1 MCPAE
6 GSIVGLRTDINGPEP
21 EERNQR
27 WSGGRSGPRCGD
39 ALRGAVRRTRR
50 GGRAIGQGA
59 HSAVHHAEVIAHK
72 TGEPYGTLVLSI
84 SVTIIEV
91 SLIIAMML
99 SGHEGSEFI
108 ARDAVFATVMIVI
121 NGVIGLCIF
130 MGGLKHHEMSF
141 RNEGTNSALAV
152 LTALATFILVMP
164 TVTISTPGPNFTQS
178 QLAFAGI
185 ASFALYAAFI
195 FFQTITHRDYYLPK
209 ANNKKSNSEIHADKP
224 SNLKTTISAFLL
236 LLSLIVVVG
245 LAELLSPAIEAG
257 VKAAGAPKTIVG
269 IAIAL
274 LVLLPEGFAA
284 VRAAKANRLQSS
296 LNLALG
302 SALASIGLTIPT
314 VAAIAIYFNLP
325 LSLGISDL
333 NMVLMYLSFF
343 IGALTL
349 AIGRTTL
356 LQGVVHLI
364 IFFEYLFLSLVP

>member
-1 MCPAE
+1 M
-6 GSIVGLRTDINGPEP
+6 T
-21 EERNQR
+21 
-27 WSGGRSGPRCGD
+27 
-39 ALRGAVRRTRR
+39 ALLSQTWFIALMGITLIGAVL
-50 GGRAIGQGA
+50 
-59 HSAVHHAEVIAHK
+59 SAVHHAEVIAHK

-91 SLIIAMML
+91 SLIISMML
-99 SGHEGSEFI
+99 TGHEGSEFI

-121 NGVIGLCIF
+121 NGIIGLCIF
-130 MGGLKHHEMSF
+130 VGGLTHHEMSF

-164 TVTISTPGPNFTQS
+164 IVTVSTPGPDFTKS

-185 ASFALYAAFI
+185 ASFALYIAFL
-195 FFQTITHRDYYLPK
+195 FFQTISHRDYYLPK
-209 ANNKKSNSEIHADKP
+209 TEDKKTDSNFHAHKP
-224 SNLKTTISAFLL
+224 SNLKTGVSGVLL
-236 LLSLIVVVG
+236 IISLIVVVG
-245 LAELLSPAIEAG
+245 LAELLSPAIERCVA
-257 VKAAGAPKTIVG
+257 AAGAPKTIVG

-314 VAAIAIYFNLP
+314 VAAIAIFFNLP

-356 LQGVVHLI
+356 LQGIVHVI
-364 IFFEYLFLSLVP
+364 IFLEYLFLSLVP

>member
-1 MCPAE
+1 M
-6 GSIVGLRTDINGPEP
+6 T
-21 EERNQR
+21 
-27 WSGGRSGPRCGD
+27 
-39 ALRGAVRRTRR
+39 ALLSQTWFIILMGITLIGAVL
-50 GGRAIGQGA
+50 
-59 HSAVHHAEVIAHK
+59 SAVHHAEVIAHK

-91 SLIIAMML
+91 SLIISMML
-99 SGHEGSEFI
+99 TGHDGSEFI

-130 MGGLKHHEMSF
+130 LGGLTHHEMSF

-164 TVTISTPGPNFTQS
+164 IVTVSTPGPDFTRS

-185 ASFALYAAFI
+185 ASFALYIAFL
-195 FFQTITHRDYYLPK
+195 FFQTVTHRDYYLPK
-209 ANNKKSNSEIHADKP
+209 TKEKKTDQNVHALKP
-224 SNLKTTISAFLL
+224 SNLKTGVSAVLL
-236 LLSLIVVVG
+236 ILSLITVVG
-245 LAELLSPAIEAG
+245 LAELLSPTIEKA
-257 VKAAGAPKTIVG
+257 VDAAGAPKTIVG

-274 LVLLPEGFAA
+274 LVLMPEGFAA
-284 VRAAKANRLQSS
+284 ARAAKANRLQSS

-314 VAAIAIYFNLP
+314 VAAIAIFFNLP

-356 LQGVVHLI
+356 LQGIVHLI

>member
-1 MCPAE
+1 MTNLL
-6 GSIVGLRTDINGPEP
+6 SQTWFI
-21 EERNQR
+21 
-27 WSGGRSGPRCGD
+27 
-39 ALRGAVRRTRR
+39 ALMSVTLIGAVL
-50 GGRAIGQGA
+50 A
-59 HSAVHHAEVIAHK
+59 AVHHAEVIAHR

-91 SLIIAMML
+91 SLIISMML
-99 SGHEGSEFI
+99 AGHEGSEFI

-130 MGGLKHHEMSF
+130 MGGLTHHEMTF

-164 TVTISTPGPNFTQS
+164 IVTISTPGPDFTKS

-185 ASFALYAAFI
+185 ASFALYIAFL
-195 FFQTITHRDYYLPK
+195 FFQTVSHRDYYLPK
-209 ANNKKSNSEIHADKP
+209 TVDKKTDINFHALKP
-224 SNLKTTISAFLL
+224 SNTKTAVSGVLL
-236 LLSLIVVVG
+236 ILSLITVVG
-245 LAELLSPAIEAG
+245 LAELLSPVIERG
-257 VKAAGAPKTIVG
+257 VAAAGAPKTIVG

-274 LVLLPEGFAA
+274 LVLMPEGFAA

-314 VAAIAIYFNLP
+314 VAAIAIFFNLP
-325 LSLGISDL
+325 LSLGISGL
-333 NMVLMYLSFF
+333 NMTLMYLSFF

-356 LQGVVHLI
+356 LQGVVHII

>member
-1 MCPAE
+1 M
-6 GSIVGLRTDINGPEP
+6 S
-21 EERNQR
+21 
-27 WSGGRSGPRCGD
+27 
-39 ALRGAVRRTRR
+39 ALLNHTWFIALLGMILIGAVLT
-50 GGRAIGQGA
+50 
-59 HSAVHHAEVIAHK
+59 AVHHAEVVAHK
-72 TGEPYGTLVLSI
+72 TGEPYGMLILSI

-91 SLIIAMML
+91 SLIISMML
-99 SGHEGSEFI
+99 TGHEGSQFI

-130 MGGLKHHEMSF
+130 VGGLKHYEMAF

-164 TVTISTPGPNFTQS
+164 IVTTSTPGPDFTKS

-185 ASFALYAAFI
+185 ASFALYAAFL
-195 FFQTITHRDYYLPK
+195 FFQTVSHRDYYLPQVED
-209 ANNKKSNSEIHADKP
+209 KKNDINFHAPKP
-224 SNLKTTISAFLL
+224 SNAKTAVSVALL
-236 LLSLIVVVG
+236 IASLITVIG

-269 IAIAL
+269 IAIAM
-274 LVLLPEGFAA
+274 LVLLPEAFAA

-302 SALASIGLTIPT
+302 SALASIGLSIPT
-314 VAAIAIYFNLP
+314 IAAIAIYFNMP

-333 NMVLMYLSFF
+333 NMTLMYLTFF

>member
-1 MCPAE
+1 MADLLTH
-6 GSIVGLRTDINGPEP
+6 SWFI
-21 EERNQR
+21 
-27 WSGGRSGPRCGD
+27 
-39 ALRGAVRRTRR
+39 ALLAAILIGAVL
-50 GGRAIGQGA
+50 
-59 HSAVHHAEVIAHK
+59 SSVHHAEVIAHK
-72 TGEPYGTLVLSI
+72 TGEPFGTLVLSI

-130 MGGLKHHEMSF
+130 VGGLTHHEMSF

-164 TVTISTPGPNFTQS
+164 VVTVSTPGPDFTKS

-185 ASFALYAAFI
+185 ASFALYIAFL
-195 FFQTITHRDYYLPK
+195 FFLTVTHRDYYLPK
-209 ANNKKSNSEIHADKP
+209 TKDKKTDINFHAQKP
-224 SNLKTTISAFLL
+224 SNLKTGISCVLL
-236 LLSLIVVVG
+236 LASLVTVVG
-245 LAELLSPAIEAG
+245 LAEVLSPVIETA
-257 VKAAGAPKTIVG
+257 VNNAGAPKTIVG

-274 LVLLPEGFAA
+274 LVLMPEGFAA

-314 VAAIAIYFNLP
+314 VAAIAIFFNLP
-325 LSLGISDL
+325 LSLGISSL
-333 NMVLMYLSFF
+333 NMTLMYLSFF

-349 AIGRTTL
+349 AIGRTTV

>member
-1 MCPAE
+1 MTTLLSQTWFIILM
-6 GSIVGLRTDINGPEP
+6 SITLI
-21 EERNQR
+21 
-27 WSGGRSGPRCGD
+27 GGVL
-39 ALRGAVRRTRR
+39 A
-50 GGRAIGQGA
+50 
-59 HSAVHHAEVIAHK
+59 AVHHAEVIAHK
-72 TGEPYGTLVLSI
+72 TGEPYGSLVLAI
-84 SVTIIEV
+84 CVTVIEV
-91 SLIIAMML
+91 SLIISMML
-99 SGHEGSEFI
+99 TGHEGSQFI
-108 ARDAVFATVMIVI
+108 ARDAVFATVMIVM

-130 MGGLKHHEMSF
+130 IGGLKHHEMTF

-164 TVTISTPGPNFTQS
+164 NMTVSTPGPDFTKS

-185 ASFALYAAFI
+185 ASFALYIAFL
-195 FFQTITHRDYYLPK
+195 FFQTVSHRDYYLPK
-209 ANNKKSNSEIHADKP
+209 AVDQKTDVNFHADKP
-224 SNLKTTISAFLL
+224 SNLKTAVSGVLL
-236 LLSLIVVVG
+236 VLSLIVVVG

-257 VKAAGAPKTIVG
+257 VEAAGAPKTIVG

-284 VRAAKANRLQSS
+284 VRAARANRLQSS

-302 SALASIGLTIPT
+302 SALASIGLSIPAI
-314 VAAIAIYFNLP
+314 AAIAIFFDLP
-325 LSLGISDL
+325 LSLGISNL
-333 NMVLMYLSFF
+333 NMTLMYLSFF

>member
-1 MCPAE
+1 MTNLLSQTWFIFLMGATL
-6 GSIVGLRTDINGPEP
+6 I
-21 EERNQR
+21 
-27 WSGGRSGPRCGD
+27 
-39 ALRGAVRRTRR
+39 GAVL
-50 GGRAIGQGA
+50 
-59 HSAVHHAEVIAHK
+59 SAVHHAEVIAHK

-91 SLIIAMML
+91 SLIISMML
-99 SGHEGSEFI
+99 TGHDGSEFI

-130 MGGLKHHEMSF
+130 VGGLKHHEMSF

-164 TVTISTPGPNFTQS
+164 MVTVSTPGPDFTKS

-185 ASFALYAAFI
+185 ASFALYVAFLL
-195 FFQTITHRDYYLPK
+195 FQTITHRDYYLPK
-209 ANNKKSNSEIHADKP
+209 VEGKREDSSEHAAKP
-224 SNLKTTISAFLL
+224 SNSKTGVSAVLL
-236 LLSLIVVVG
+236 LLSLIAVVG
-245 LAELLSPAIEAG
+245 LAEALSPAIEAG
-257 VKAAGAPKTIVG
+257 VKAVGAPKTVVG
-269 IAIAL
+269 IAIAM

-284 VRAAKANRLQSS
+284 VRASKANRLQSS

-314 VAAIAIYFNLP
+314 VAAIAIFFDLQ
-325 LSLGISDL
+325 LSLGITSL